1 VTVTSESG
9 KTASQSTQIT
19 VNCPPQFVRLPDVV
33 FAKNNARVNN
43 CGKNVLIEQAAPRVA
58 QGQYTIVLVGHRD
71 QDEAENAPPVRGQR
85 RPRRGTPPTPLD
97 EQRALNAA
105 AVLSGGTGT
114 CANVDPSR
122 VMIDWVGTDQTSDT
136 QPALCG
142 TSNLPAQKER
152 KDSTVTEADRNR
164 RVEVYLV
171 PNPQTMPPAV
181 KNARPL
187 PPDVM
192 KALGCPK

>member
-1 VTVTSESG
+1 
-9 KTASQSTQIT
+9 
-19 VNCPPQFVRLPDVV
+19 VV

-43 CGKNVLIEQAAPRVA
+43 CGKNVLIEQTAPRVA
-58 QGQYTIVLVGHRD
+58 NGEYTIVLVGHRD
-71 QDEAENAPPVRGQR
+71 NDEAENATPARG
-85 RPRRGTPPTPLD
+85 RRGRRGRQPATSLD

-105 AVLSGGTGT
+105 AVLTGGGGT
-114 CANVDPSR
+114 CASVDPSR
-122 VMIDWVGTDQTSDT
+122 VMVDWVGTDQTSDT

-142 TSNLPAQKER
+142 TSNIKER
-152 KDSTVTEADRNR
+152 RGQAVTDADKNR

-181 KNARPL
+181 KNAKPL
-187 PPDVM
+187 PADRM